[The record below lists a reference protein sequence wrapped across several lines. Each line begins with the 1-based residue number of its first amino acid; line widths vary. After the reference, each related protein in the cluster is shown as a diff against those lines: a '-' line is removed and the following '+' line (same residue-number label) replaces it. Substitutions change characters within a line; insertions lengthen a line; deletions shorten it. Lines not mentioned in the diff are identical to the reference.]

1 MITPKLTISIHI
13 CFRKSDHMPYTILI
27 VEDDTDINGLLA
39 RILQEAGYN
48 TISAFS
54 GTEAP

>member
-1 MITPKLTISIHI
+1 MH
-13 CFRKSDHMPYTILI
+13 YTILI